1 MGQKNTLRSDLSG
14 LFYLDLVLDKIAKKI
29 WTCMKIGIPMFKV
42 LPLWQNVIER
52 QSAMPYFGSLQKELA
67 YQRKQGDIIFPK
79 ECDVYNA
86 FKYCDL
92 TSINVVIIGQDPY
105 HGEGTNNQ
113 PQAHGLAFSV
123 NPGIKIPPSLA
134 NIYKELANDIE
145 GFVAPQHGYLESWA
159 KQGVL
164 LLNTVLTVKKVNAHS
179 HAKLGW
185 EEFTD
190 AIINEINQRNSGC
203 VFLLWG
209 SHAQKKGKSIDED
222 KHCVLT
228 AVHPSP
234 LSAYRGFFGCQHFSK
249 ANLWLTQK
257 SKTPIDWTVPSL
269 TPEQQQT
276 LFE

>member
-1 MGQKNTLRSDLSG
+1 MS
-14 LFYLDLVLDKIAKKI
+14 KI
-29 WTCMKIGIPMFKV
+29 
-42 LPLWQNVIER
+42 LPQWQSIIDQE
-52 QSAMPYFGSLQKELA
+52 STKPYFVSLQQKLIH
-67 YQRKQGDIIFPK
+67 QREQGDVIFPK
-79 ECDVYNA
+79 EGDVFTA
-86 FKYCDL
+86 FKHCDL
-92 TSINVVIIGQDPY
+92 TNIHVVIIGQDPY
-105 HGEGTNNQ
+105 HGEGKNNQ

-123 NPGIKIPPSLA
+123 NPDIKIPPSLA
-134 NIYKELANDIE
+134 NIYKELATDIA
-145 GFVAPQHGYLESWA
+145 GFSIPQHGYLESWA

-164 LLNTVLTVKKVNAHS
+164 LLNTVLTVKQTNAHS

-190 AIINEINQRNSGC
+190 AIINEINERNSGC

-209 SHAQKKGKSIDED
+209 SHAQKKGNNIDEN
-222 KHCVLT
+222 KHCVLK

-249 ANLWLTQK
+249 ANQWLTQR

-269 TPEQQQT
+269 TTEYQQA